1 MTDPVAT
8 LLDLLNVEQLDRRL
22 FRGRGDGG
30 ETLGRIYG
38 GQVIAQALASA
49 YRTVQDRPC
58 HSLHAYFIRPGDP
71 DRPVI
76 YDVDLA
82 RDGGSFTTRR
92 IAAIQNGQPILH
104 MIASFHA
111 DDPQF
116 DYQRALPDEAPDPE
130 TLEPRMT
137 RRERL
142 LPHIPEARRQD
153 FMRPSPIELREADD
167 RDPFAPTVAPDRHRV
182 WFRLSRPAPMDV
194 TTRQLVLAYASDMY
208 LMTCATRPIGESFYT
223 GRLIG
228 ASLDHSIWFHRPSDF
243 SDWHLYEM
251 DSPSVHGSRGMTRG
265 LIYAQDGTLVA
276 STAQEGLIRRRRPKP
291 AARHGE

>member
-1 MTDPVAT
+1 MTDPVDT
-8 LLDLLNVEQLDRRL
+8 LLHLLNVEQLDRRL

-49 YRTVQDRPC
+49 YRTVEDRRC

-71 DRPVI
+71 TRPVI

-104 MIASFHA
+104 MAASFQKEE
-111 DDPQF
+111 PQF
-116 DYQRALPDEAPDPE
+116 DYQRPMPDDAPDPDA
-130 TLEPRMT
+130 LESRVERRDRILPR
-137 RRERL
+137 
-142 LPHIPEARRQD
+142 IPEARRED
-153 FMRPSPIELREADD
+153 FMRSSPIELREVED
-167 RDPFAPTVAPDRHRV
+167 RDPFAPQIASDRHCI
-182 WFRLSRPAPMDV
+182 WFRLSRPAEMSEI
-194 TTRQLVLAYASDMY
+194 TRQLVLAYASDMY
-208 LMTCATRPIGESFYT
+208 MITCATRPVGESFYT
-223 GRLIG
+223 GELIA

-251 DSPSVHGSRGMTRG
+251 ETPSVHGSRGLTRA
-265 LIYAQDGTLVA
+265 LIYDQSGTLVA
-276 STAQEGLIRRRRPKP
+276 STTQEGLMRRRRSKTK
-291 AARHGE
+291 